1 MKRTFLLFAA
11 CLLLA
16 GCSKYSSETAQIPA
30 VSGTGGSGTALSGAY
45 EEETV
50 SVADVLTE
58 TVLITDEATVT
69 ENTPAPEETVPLWQ
83 KLYYD
88 FLVNEVWRVSGGS
101 ANYRDMETYFQLV
114 YIDNDEIPELAVTD
128 DFEIA
133 LYHISTGEEHI
144 PHVCPFISFRYGDF
158 ASHEIKYKEGEGAL
172 MYLEASRAAMHGYC
186 SYIVYTAENGLIN
199 SDCYISGHGIDERSV
214 ILRQQQDAP
223 VAEEYEE
230 TSAEDILLL
239 EQLGIEYKGD
249 PYPEFSDD
257 WKCISAD
264 SGDAWVISEEN
275 ASRVLFNN

>member
-1 MKRTFLLFAA
+1 MSIKPSILLSFA

-16 GCSKYSSETAQIPA
+16 GCSTYSSETAQIPA
-30 VSGTGGSGTALSGAY
+30 VSGTGGSGTVLSGSY
-45 EEETV
+45 EEETG
-50 SVADVLTE
+50 SAADELTE
-58 TVLITDEATVT
+58 TALITDEATVT
-69 ENTPAPEETVPLWQ
+69 ENTPAPEEM
-83 KLYYD
+83 YYD
-88 FLVNEVWRVSGGS
+88 FLVNETWRVSGGS

-128 DFEIA
+128 DCEIA
-133 LYHISTGEEHI
+133 LYHISAGEKHI
-144 PHVCPFISFRYGDF
+144 PHVCPLISFRYGDF
-158 ASHEIKYKEGEGAL
+158 ASHQIMYREGEGAL
-172 MYLEASRAAMHGYC
+172 MYLEAGRAAMHGYC
-186 SYIVYTAENGLIN
+186 SYIVYTVENGLIN

-257 WKCISAD
+257 WKYISAD

-275 ASRVLFNN
+275 VSGVLFNN